1 MTQTALYDYDP
12 QNVFAKIL
20 RGDIP
25 STPLFESEHTIAFPD
40 ITPQKK
46 VHILVIPKGPYR
58 CYDHFVSTAS
68 DAEQLDFFK
77 AIATVAK
84 DTGTSEANG
93 GAGYRLIT
101 NSGANS
107 HQEVPHFHVHLL
119 GGEPCGPLT
128 AS

>member
-1 MTQTALYDYDP
+1 MPYAYDD

-20 RGDIP
+20 RGEIP
-25 STPLFESEHTIAFPD
+25 STPVFESAHTLAFPD

-58 CYDHFVSTAS
+58 CYDHFVQAAS
-68 DAEQLDFFK
+68 DAEQLDFFRS
-77 AIATVAK
+77 VAK
-84 DTGTSEANG
+84 VAEQLGVAESAG
-93 GAGYRLIT
+93 GQGFRLIT
-101 NSGANS
+101 NSGADS

-128 AS
+128 CK

>member
-1 MTQTALYDYDP
+1 MPYAYDD

-20 RGDIP
+20 RGEIP
-25 STPLFESEHTIAFPD
+25 STPVFESEHTLAFPD

-58 CYDHFVSTAS
+58 CYDHFVQAAS
-68 DAEQLDFFK
+68 DAEQLDFFRS
-77 AIATVAK
+77 VAK
-84 DTGTSEANG
+84 VAEQMGVAESAG
-93 GAGYRLIT
+93 GQGFRLIT
-101 NSGANS
+101 NSGADS

-128 AS
+128 CK

>member
-1 MTQTALYDYDP
+1 MPYAYDD

-20 RGDIP
+20 RGEIP
-25 STPLFESEHTIAFPD
+25 STPVFESEHTLAFPD

-58 CYDHFVSTAS
+58 CYDHFVQSAS
-68 DAEQLDFFK
+68 DAEQLDFFRS
-77 AIATVAK
+77 VAK
-84 DTGTSEANG
+84 VAEQLGVAESAG
-93 GAGYRLIT
+93 GQGFRLIT
-101 NSGANS
+101 NSGADS

-128 AS
+128 CK

>member
-1 MTQTALYDYDP
+1 MPYAYDD

-20 RGDIP
+20 RGEIP
-25 STPLFESEHTIAFPD
+25 STPVFESAHTLAFPD

-58 CYDHFVSTAS
+58 CYDHFVQAAS
-68 DAEQLDFFK
+68 DAEQLDFFRSVTK
-77 AIATVAK
+77 VAEQL
-84 DTGTSEANG
+84 GVAESAG
-93 GAGYRLIT
+93 GQGFRLIT
-101 NSGANS
+101 NSGADS

-128 AS
+128 CK